1 MVGPISDE
9 ERSAFA
15 WKLKL
20 GFVVLVALSAGLI
33 TLQADAGLAGFLAA
47 SGAGAVLGVL
57 LVRIAFP
64 SWERLAE
71 SEGVENAHQ
80 WDRDREDR

>member
-1 MVGPISDE
+1 MVGPVSDE
-9 ERSAFA
+9 ERGAFA

-20 GFVVLVALSAGLI
+20 GFVLLVAFSGGLI
-33 TLQADAGLAGFLAA
+33 TLQTDAGLVWFLAA
-47 SGAGAVLGVL
+47 SGAGAVLGTV

-64 SWERLAE
+64 SRERIAE

-80 WDRDREDR
+80 WNRDDR

>member
-1 MVGPISDE
+1 MVGPVSDD

-20 GFVVLVALSAGLI
+20 GFVLLVALSSGLI
-33 TLQADAGLAGFLAA
+33 TLQADAGLVGFLAA
-47 SGAGAVLGVL
+47 SGAGTVVGLV

-71 SEGVENAHQ
+71 SEGVENTYE
-80 WDRDREDR
+80 WDRKD

>member
-20 GFVVLVALSAGLI
+20 GFVLLVALSAGLI
-33 TLQADAGLAGFLAA
+33 TLQADVGLAGFLAA
-47 SGAGAVLGVL
+47 SGAGAVMGVL
-57 LVRIAFP
+57 LVWIAFP
-64 SWERLAE
+64 DRERLAE
-71 SEGVENAHQ
+71 SEGVDSTHQ
-80 WDRDREDR
+80 WDRNDR

>member
-20 GFVVLVALSAGLI
+20 GFVLLVAASAGLI
-33 TLQADAGLAGFLAA
+33 TLQADAGLVGFLAA
-47 SGAGAVLGVL
+47 SAAGGLVGVL
-57 LVRIAFP
+57 LVWIAFP
-64 SWERLAE
+64 DRKEFAE
-71 SEGVENAHQ
+71 SEGVDTHD
-80 WDRDREDR
+80 WDP